1 MKRMIK
7 NRMNLKS
14 RRITA
19 AAVAALSAA
28 AVVIT
33 SVLSG
38 AIEVEA
44 ADTLLGIEKLRSRY
58 MESGREFVIL
68 EIAPGRKAAQ
78 IGYLVDGYEPLL
90 SEWDEEEQVWKS
102 WRNTLCELPKTKR
115 KDFIEGKKEEL
126 RKYYQEHGLTE
137 EFPVDAVEAEYE
149 EGEPQQEGFEKIVS
163 DGSKSTGWFQK
174 LGGTPAAGTDRYQ
187 IAFRYEG
194 KYNNSYEFYEDVLYY
209 NVLSAT
215 KIDENLVG
223 GIEDDRPIYT
233 KEEEGVYQYCGTWG
247 EVNGAVRTAIAEEDS
262 REEPDDEEAEEDEKL
277 SDKAVS
283 AIMSVAMVI
292 GIVIAVGLFVIL
304 PKKLVPLIHPLT
316 ANRILQSFA
325 EGILK
330 IILFILYLS
339 ATLLMKDQRRTY
351 EYHGAEHK
359 TIACLEAGLEL
370 NVENVKKQ
378 RRFHPRCGTSFIFI
392 TLIISI
398 LVMCMVPF
406 REPWLRVVSS
416 LILLPVMV
424 GISYELIR
432 IAGRYTNTFTR
443 IISAPGLWIQ
453 RLTTREPDASQ
464 IETAIAAIK
473 PCIPEN
479 PEEDKW

>member
-1 MKRMIK
+1 MSEVNKE
-7 NRMNLKS
+7 LYKS
-14 RRITA
+14 KIGGQ
-19 AAVAALSAA
+19 AL
-28 AVVIT
+28 
-33 SVLSG
+33 
-38 AIEVEA
+38 
-44 ADTLLGIEKLRSRY
+44 
-58 MESGREFVIL
+58 
-68 EIAPGRKAAQ
+68 
-78 IGYLVDGYEPLL
+78 
-90 SEWDEEEQVWKS
+90 
-102 WRNTLCELPKTKR
+102 
-115 KDFIEGKKEEL
+115 IEGVMMSGVKKGAMACRLPNGEIDLEVWDKKPVTAWY
-126 RKYYQEHGLTE
+126 RRTPIIRGLFNFGSSMKE
-137 EFPVDAVEAEYE
+137 GYRCLMKSAEK
-149 EGEPQQEGFEKIVS
+149 QM
-163 DGSKSTGWFQK
+163 
-174 LGGTPAAGTDRYQ
+174 
-187 IAFRYEG
+187 
-194 KYNNSYEFYEDVLYY
+194 
-209 NVLSAT
+209 
-215 KIDENLVG
+215 
-223 GIEDDRPIYT
+223 
-233 KEEEGVYQYCGTWG
+233 
-247 EVNGAVRTAIAEEDS
+247 
-262 REEPDDEEAEEDEKL
+262 DDEEAEEDEKL

-479 PEEDKW
+479 LEEDKW

>member
-1 MKRMIK
+1 MSEVNKE
-7 NRMNLKS
+7 LYKS
-14 RRITA
+14 KIGGQ
-19 AAVAALSAA
+19 AL
-28 AVVIT
+28 
-33 SVLSG
+33 
-38 AIEVEA
+38 
-44 ADTLLGIEKLRSRY
+44 
-58 MESGREFVIL
+58 
-68 EIAPGRKAAQ
+68 
-78 IGYLVDGYEPLL
+78 
-90 SEWDEEEQVWKS
+90 
-102 WRNTLCELPKTKR
+102 
-115 KDFIEGKKEEL
+115 IEGVMMSGVKKGAMACRLPNGEIDLEVWDKKPVTAWY
-126 RKYYQEHGLTE
+126 RRTPIIRGLFNFGSSMKE
-137 EFPVDAVEAEYE
+137 GYRCLMKSAEK
-149 EGEPQQEGFEKIVS
+149 QM
-163 DGSKSTGWFQK
+163 
-174 LGGTPAAGTDRYQ
+174 
-187 IAFRYEG
+187 
-194 KYNNSYEFYEDVLYY
+194 
-209 NVLSAT
+209 
-215 KIDENLVG
+215 
-223 GIEDDRPIYT
+223 
-233 KEEEGVYQYCGTWG
+233 
-247 EVNGAVRTAIAEEDS
+247 
-262 REEPDDEEAEEDEKL
+262 DDEEAQEDEKL

>member
-1 MKRMIK
+1 MSEVNKE
-7 NRMNLKS
+7 LYKS
-14 RRITA
+14 KIGGQ
-19 AAVAALSAA
+19 AL
-28 AVVIT
+28 
-33 SVLSG
+33 
-38 AIEVEA
+38 
-44 ADTLLGIEKLRSRY
+44 
-58 MESGREFVIL
+58 
-68 EIAPGRKAAQ
+68 
-78 IGYLVDGYEPLL
+78 
-90 SEWDEEEQVWKS
+90 
-102 WRNTLCELPKTKR
+102 
-115 KDFIEGKKEEL
+115 IEGVMMSGVKKGAMACRLPSGEIDLEVWDKKPVTAWY
-126 RKYYQEHGLTE
+126 RRTPIIRGLFNFGSSMKE
-137 EFPVDAVEAEYE
+137 GYRCLMKSAEK
-149 EGEPQQEGFEKIVS
+149 QM
-163 DGSKSTGWFQK
+163 
-174 LGGTPAAGTDRYQ
+174 
-187 IAFRYEG
+187 
-194 KYNNSYEFYEDVLYY
+194 
-209 NVLSAT
+209 
-215 KIDENLVG
+215 
-223 GIEDDRPIYT
+223 
-233 KEEEGVYQYCGTWG
+233 
-247 EVNGAVRTAIAEEDS
+247 
-262 REEPDDEEAEEDEKL
+262 DDEEAQEDEKL

-339 ATLLMKDQRRTY
+339 ATLFMKDQRRTY

>member
-1 MKRMIK
+1 MSEVNKE
-7 NRMNLKS
+7 LYKS
-14 RRITA
+14 KIGGQ
-19 AAVAALSAA
+19 AL
-28 AVVIT
+28 
-33 SVLSG
+33 
-38 AIEVEA
+38 
-44 ADTLLGIEKLRSRY
+44 
-58 MESGREFVIL
+58 
-68 EIAPGRKAAQ
+68 
-78 IGYLVDGYEPLL
+78 
-90 SEWDEEEQVWKS
+90 
-102 WRNTLCELPKTKR
+102 
-115 KDFIEGKKEEL
+115 IEGVMMSGVKKGAMAGRLPSGEIDLEVWDKKPVTAWY
-126 RKYYQEHGLTE
+126 RRTPIIRGLFNFGSSMKE
-137 EFPVDAVEAEYE
+137 GYRCLMKSAEK
-149 EGEPQQEGFEKIVS
+149 QM
-163 DGSKSTGWFQK
+163 
-174 LGGTPAAGTDRYQ
+174 
-187 IAFRYEG
+187 
-194 KYNNSYEFYEDVLYY
+194 
-209 NVLSAT
+209 
-215 KIDENLVG
+215 
-223 GIEDDRPIYT
+223 
-233 KEEEGVYQYCGTWG
+233 
-247 EVNGAVRTAIAEEDS
+247 
-262 REEPDDEEAEEDEKL
+262 DDEEAQEDEKL

-330 IILFILYLS
+330 IILFILHLS

-479 PEEDKW
+479 LEEDKW

>member
-1 MKRMIK
+1 MSEVNKE
-7 NRMNLKS
+7 LYKS
-14 RRITA
+14 KIGGQ
-19 AAVAALSAA
+19 AL
-28 AVVIT
+28 
-33 SVLSG
+33 
-38 AIEVEA
+38 
-44 ADTLLGIEKLRSRY
+44 
-58 MESGREFVIL
+58 
-68 EIAPGRKAAQ
+68 
-78 IGYLVDGYEPLL
+78 
-90 SEWDEEEQVWKS
+90 
-102 WRNTLCELPKTKR
+102 
-115 KDFIEGKKEEL
+115 IEGVMMSGVKKGAMACRLPNGEIDLEVWDKKPVTAWY
-126 RKYYQEHGLTE
+126 RRTPIIRGLFNFGSSMKE
-137 EFPVDAVEAEYE
+137 GYRCLMKSAEK
-149 EGEPQQEGFEKIVS
+149 QM
-163 DGSKSTGWFQK
+163 
-174 LGGTPAAGTDRYQ
+174 
-187 IAFRYEG
+187 
-194 KYNNSYEFYEDVLYY
+194 
-209 NVLSAT
+209 
-215 KIDENLVG
+215 
-223 GIEDDRPIYT
+223 
-233 KEEEGVYQYCGTWG
+233 
-247 EVNGAVRTAIAEEDS
+247 
-262 REEPDDEEAEEDEKL
+262 DDEEAQEDEKL

-392 TLIISI
+392 SLIISI